1 MGTKNYEVQ
10 SGDSLGVIAQEN
22 NTTVDELMALNKQ
35 IKNKNLIYVGQDIEV
50 PIEEEK
56 KMPMKKEERKQTLN
70 DIIEKSKDSKP
81 EEVYDKPCRIIHVQK
96 VTGPKEIT
104 IGEGATYEITKYN
117 RDDLTNAEKK
127 KVKWRV
133 EVYSRCNSTDPV
145 RVIEDCSIVSDA
157 FKVENDKLIIL
168 KVPDFWFCC
177 IRVYPYFS
185 SPSIFVRKKS
195 KVKGKIKPILI
206 GEINHFEKY
215 DKKKDNAKDL
225 ECGDM
230 NNDDFKPYFLS
241 VCNIEDES
249 ECYKKFQ
256 EFISKTDEEHFSEF
270 QSLVEWTSIG
280 SLETVAVELVKKVK
294 NNKNNKK
301 NFNPIQDV
309 KDYSH
314 KDLNQAVK
322 EYDTDG
328 NDKYQK
334 TFFNQ
339 IAELIKKYDGNIL
352 ELKNIGLVGTARYNT
367 TWAQMSG
374 LGIILNGTES
384 YRIEIINYK
393 CLEKKFIVEIDVK
406 IYDNFGLDKNDIT
419 VTNKDE
425 MRGHMKKF
433 PYEFLSW
440 FYLQRVRGYAPFR
453 TVMEYTDIIE
463 GEF

>member
-1 MGTKNYEVQ
+1 M
-10 SGDSLGVIAQEN
+10 SW
-22 NTTVDELMALNKQ
+22 
-35 IKNKNLIYVGQDIEV
+35 
-50 PIEEEK
+50 
-56 KMPMKKEERKQTLN
+56 
-70 DIIEKSKDSKP
+70 SK
-81 EEVYDKPCRIIHVQK
+81 
-96 VTGPKEIT
+96 
-104 IGEGATYEITKYN
+104 
-117 RDDLTNAEKK
+117 
-127 KVKWRV
+127 
-133 EVYSRCNSTDPV
+133 
-145 RVIEDCSIVSDA
+145 
-157 FKVENDKLIIL
+157 
-168 KVPDFWFCC
+168 
-177 IRVYPYFS
+177 
-185 SPSIFVRKKS
+185 
-195 KVKGKIKPILI
+195 
-206 GEINHFEKY
+206 
-215 DKKKDNAKDL
+215 
-225 ECGDM
+225 
-230 NNDDFKPYFLS
+230 
-241 VCNIEDES
+241 
-249 ECYKKFQ
+249 
-256 EFISKTDEEHFSEF
+256 
-270 QSLVEWTSIG
+270 WTSIG